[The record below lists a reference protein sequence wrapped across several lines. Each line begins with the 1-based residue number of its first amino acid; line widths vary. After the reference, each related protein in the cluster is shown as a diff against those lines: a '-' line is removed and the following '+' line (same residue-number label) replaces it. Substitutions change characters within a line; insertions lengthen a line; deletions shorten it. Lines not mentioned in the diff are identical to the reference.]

1 MVRNNC
7 IKTISTKIAI
17 IILKRKPIMYG
28 YIISYR
34 VDLNEN
40 GNFKEWKLI
49 IHGYKNAHGDD
60 LNENDKNT

>member
-1 MVRNNC
+1 
-7 IKTISTKIAI
+7 
-17 IILKRKPIMYG
+17 MYG